1 MHPADAPG
9 VAVPGLRLGAC
20 VLAAGPNPRKKR
32 RQAIPQ
38 PVFEVKGQDREA
50 TISILDPLFQY
61 MLRWH
66 PEAIITGGR
75 T

>member
-1 MHPADAPG
+1 MSPDLCWRPEDSD
-9 VAVPGLRLGAC
+9 PDYTLDSDE
-20 VLAAGPNPRKKR
+20 P
-32 RQAIPQ
+32 
-38 PVFEVKGQDREA
+38 VKGQDREA

-61 MLRWH
+61 MLKWH